1 MKHFDDVVQKTGFIK
16 HELISID
23 VPEETDIKQIIQ
35 HSLKP
40 IRDEL
45 KQINESMECLREE
58 IMNTK
63 SDIRKSE
70 EDIQILKKN
79 IADSAQQH
87 RFLSAEL
94 KQQLESVIEVEQPE
108 ERVLLQTLVHG
119 SYVNAP
125 LDDQHKEIQLM
136 QRNITVMKQRI
147 VDKDKV
153 ISGQF
158 KNQHVDS
165 RRELEQLKQTRQKI
179 GYYNSAVV
187 NRATGQSLNKNL

>member
-1 MKHFDDVVQKTGFIK
+1 MAELTGC
-16 HELISID
+16 EGVLA
-23 VPEETDIKQIIQ
+23 
-35 HSLKP
+35 L
-40 IRDEL
+40 L
-45 KQINESMECLREE
+45 KQIYEVLQEY
-58 IMNTK
+58 
-63 SDIRKSE
+63 D
-70 EDIQILKKN
+70 
-79 IADSAQQH
+79 QQTDAMIN
-87 RFLSAEL
+87 AEL
-94 KQQLESVIEVEQPE
+94 EVLQQSLLARNALIEKLEELKQPE

>member
-1 MKHFDDVVQKTGFIK
+1 LFFPKQVWKVAAVPAIIKVASKIRQGRAQKGYTML
-16 HELISID
+16 E
-23 VPEETDIKQIIQ
+23 
-35 HSLKP
+35 
-40 IRDEL
+40 
-45 KQINESMECLREE
+45 
-58 IMNTK
+58 
-63 SDIRKSE
+63 
-70 EDIQILKKN
+70 
-79 IADSAQQH
+79 
-87 RFLSAEL
+87 EL

>member
-1 MKHFDDVVQKTGFIK
+1 MAELTGC
-16 HELISID
+16 EGVLA
-23 VPEETDIKQIIQ
+23 
-35 HSLKP
+35 L
-40 IRDEL
+40 L
-45 KQINESMECLREE
+45 KQIYEVLQEY
-58 IMNTK
+58 
-63 SDIRKSE
+63 D
-70 EDIQILKKN
+70 
-79 IADSAQQH
+79 QQTDAMINAELEVLQQSLLA
-87 RFLSAEL
+87 RNALIEKLEEL

-125 LDDQHKEIQLM
+125 LDDQHKEIQL
-136 QRNITVMKQRI
+136 MKQRI

>member
-1 MKHFDDVVQKTGFIK
+1 MAELTGC
-16 HELISID
+16 EGVLA
-23 VPEETDIKQIIQ
+23 
-35 HSLKP
+35 L
-40 IRDEL
+40 L
-45 KQINESMECLREE
+45 KQIYEVLQEYDQQTDAMIN
-58 IMNTK
+58 
-63 SDIRKSE
+63 
-70 EDIQILKKN
+70 
-79 IADSAQQH
+79 ADLEVLQQSLLA
-87 RFLSAEL
+87 RNALIEKLEEL

-119 SYVNAP
+119 SLVNAP

>member
-1 MKHFDDVVQKTGFIK
+1 MAELTGC
-16 HELISID
+16 EGVLA
-23 VPEETDIKQIIQ
+23 
-35 HSLKP
+35 L
-40 IRDEL
+40 L
-45 KQINESMECLREE
+45 KQIYEVLQEY
-58 IMNTK
+58 
-63 SDIRKSE
+63 D
-70 EDIQILKKN
+70 
-79 IADSAQQH
+79 QQTDAMINAELEVLQQSLLA
-87 RFLSAEL
+87 RNALIEKLEEL
-94 KQQLESVIEVEQPE
+94 KQQL

>member
-1 MKHFDDVVQKTGFIK
+1 MAELTGC
-16 HELISID
+16 EGVLA
-23 VPEETDIKQIIQ
+23 
-35 HSLKP
+35 L
-40 IRDEL
+40 L
-45 KQINESMECLREE
+45 KQIYEVLQEY
-58 IMNTK
+58 
-63 SDIRKSE
+63 D
-70 EDIQILKKN
+70 
-79 IADSAQQH
+79 QQTDAMIN
-87 RFLSAEL
+87 AEL
-94 KQQLESVIEVEQPE
+94 EFFQLLNKRISCQQRLLKHLKLGIEVEQPE

>member
-1 MKHFDDVVQKTGFIK
+1 MAELTGC
-16 HELISID
+16 EGVLA
-23 VPEETDIKQIIQ
+23 
-35 HSLKP
+35 L
-40 IRDEL
+40 L
-45 KQINESMECLREE
+45 KQIYEVLQEYDQQTDAMIN
-58 IMNTK
+58 
-63 SDIRKSE
+63 
-70 EDIQILKKN
+70 
-79 IADSAQQH
+79 ADLEVLQQSLLA
-87 RFLSAEL
+87 RNALIEKLEEL

-125 LDDQHKEIQLM
+125 LDDQHKEIH
-136 QRNITVMKQRI
+136 
-147 VDKDKV
+147 KDKV

>member
-1 MKHFDDVVQKTGFIK
+1 MKAKTLFYCTECGNETPK
-16 HELISID
+16 WAGRCSACGAWNSI
-23 VPEETDIKQIIQ
+23 
-35 HSLKP
+35 
-40 IRDEL
+40 
-45 KQINESMECLREE
+45 
-58 IMNTK
+58 
-63 SDIRKSE
+63 
-70 EDIQILKKN
+70 
-79 IADSAQQH
+79 
-87 RFLSAEL
+87 
-94 KQQLESVIEVEQPE
+94 VEQPE

>member
-1 MKHFDDVVQKTGFIK
+1 MAELTGC
-16 HELISID
+16 EGVLA
-23 VPEETDIKQIIQ
+23 
-35 HSLKP
+35 L
-40 IRDEL
+40 L
-45 KQINESMECLREE
+45 KQIYEVLQEY
-58 IMNTK
+58 
-63 SDIRKSE
+63 D
-70 EDIQILKKN
+70 
-79 IADSAQQH
+79 QQTDAMINAELEVLQQSLLA
-87 RFLSAEL
+87 RNALIEKLEEL

-108 ERVLLQTLVHG
+108 ERVLLQTLVHR